1 MLKRDQ
7 IKFTK
12 DIKVSLILHIQV
24 YITLHKP
31 LVCDTK
37 TRKVKD
43 TKKTF
48 VPRRK
53 KWKLHEK
60 KNTLISILMPRNLK
74 RTVTLIFLLKVIRN
88 LKKKKK
94 KKKKTLLMAK
104 DRTCKWTKGPAE
116 HSES

>member
-60 KNTLISILMPRNLK
+60 KKHINFNSY
-74 RTVTLIFLLKVIRN
+74 
-88 LKKKKK
+88 
-94 KKKKTLLMAK
+94 AK
-104 DRTCKWTKGPAE
+104 EFEENSDANFSTEGY
-116 HSES
+116 